1 MANKG
6 VAFLAFSLFA
16 YSCFC
21 RCTFVLLYLACFM
34 LFAFIIMPVSFR
46 ESDTGCHI
54 WIMVAQFWAHNIARD
69 TPTAVDKS
77 KKENKNSYARYEE
90 CQWELG
96 SHYAA
101 QHR

>member
-1 MANKG
+1 
-6 VAFLAFSLFA
+6 
-16 YSCFC
+16 
-21 RCTFVLLYLACFM
+21 
-34 LFAFIIMPVSFR
+34 MPVSFR

-69 TPTAVDKS
+69 TPTAVDKL
-77 KKENKNSYARYEE
+77 KKKKKNKNSYARDEE